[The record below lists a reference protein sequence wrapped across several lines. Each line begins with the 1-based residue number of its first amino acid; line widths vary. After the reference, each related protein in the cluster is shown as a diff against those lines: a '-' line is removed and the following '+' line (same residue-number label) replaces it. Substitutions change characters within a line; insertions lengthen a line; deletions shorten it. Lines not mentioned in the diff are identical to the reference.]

1 MLRRL
6 HCQFAIRNPQSAISY
21 FALVFLLACSS
32 SSSTGTPPPPPGSP
46 ALQLLS
52 SSLSE
57 PVYVTAPPGET
68 ARFFVIEK
76 TGTIRIFRH
85 DTLLGTPFLDIS
97 SQVSTGSEQGL
108 LSMAFHPNYA
118 TNGCFYVSYTN
129 TTGDTRIVRYTVSAD
144 PNVADATT
152 GDTILTV
159 AQPFENHN
167 GGLVLFGPDGKLWIG
182 LGDGGG
188 SGDTAGNGQNRHV
201 LLGKLLRVD
210 VDAGSPYAIPA
221 GNPFAGDTSARGEI
235 WAYGLR
241 NPWRFSFDR
250 QTGDLYIGDVGQNL
264 YEEIDVQAAGTLG
277 GQNYGWHVMEGKHCY
292 NPSSGC
298 NMTGLTMPLV
308 EYDHTQGCA
317 ITGGYVYRGSVAALA
332 GQYLY
337 SDYCSG
343 FVKSFVLVLGRPSVI
358 TDWSADLPTG
368 GNVSSF
374 GEDAKG
380 EVYITTLD
388 GKLYRIVSR

>member
-1 MLRRL
+1 MR
-6 HCQFAIRNPQSAISY
+6 HFQQDSTIRNPKSAIVH
-21 FALVFLLACSS
+21 FTLLLFLACSDSS
-32 SSSTGTPPPPPGSP
+32 SSSQPPPPGSP
-46 ALQLLS
+46 ALKLLS
-52 SSLSE
+52 SSLSQ
-57 PVYVTAPPGET
+57 PVYVTAAPGDT
-68 ARFFVIEK
+68 DRFFVVEK

-85 DTLLGTPFLDIS
+85 DTLLDTAFLDIT

-118 TNGCFYVSYTN
+118 SNGYFYISYTN
-129 TTGDTRIVRYTVSAD
+129 TTGDSRIVRYHVSAD
-144 PNVADATT
+144 PNLADSTT
-152 GDTILTV
+152 GDTILTL
-159 AQPFENHN
+159 AQPFSNHN
-167 GGLVLFGPDGKLWIG
+167 GGLILFGPDKKLWIG
-182 LGDGGG
+182 FGDGGG
-188 SGDTAGNGQNRHV
+188 AGDTAGNGQNKKV

-210 VDAGSPYAIPA
+210 VDAAAPYGIPP
-221 GNPFAGDTSARGEI
+221 GNPFFGDTTVRQEI

-264 YEEIDVQAAGTLG
+264 YEEVDGQLSGTLG
-277 GQNYGWHVMEGKHCY
+277 GQNYGWNIMEAKHCY
-292 NPSSGC
+292 TPDTGC
-298 NMTGLTMPLV
+298 NTAGLTMPLV

-317 ITGGYVYRGSVAALA
+317 VTGGYVYRGSVTELV

-343 FVKSFVLVLGRPSVI
+343 FVRSFVLVLGRPSAPI
-358 TDWSADLPTG
+358 DWSAELPTG

-388 GKLYRIVSR
+388 GKLYRIVKS